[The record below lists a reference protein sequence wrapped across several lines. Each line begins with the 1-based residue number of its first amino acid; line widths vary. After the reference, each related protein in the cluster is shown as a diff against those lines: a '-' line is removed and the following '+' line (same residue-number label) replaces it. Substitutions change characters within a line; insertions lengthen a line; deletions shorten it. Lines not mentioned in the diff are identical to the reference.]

1 MPGEVGVPGVGV
13 GDVGA
18 GDTCDHFEVDA
29 ESPHSGVGAV
39 ELGDLG
45 IADHPGVGALGTRL
59 ARTSEGAHANIR
71 QGTKN
76 LGQLVDVHSGPAVDE
91 GRVLLGQQ
99 VDPHGCVSSLAPLRA
114 VETDWNKMCGRGGGL
129 VGREPPHVRR

>member
-18 GDTCDHFEVDA
+18 GDTRDHFEVDA

-129 VGREPPHVRR
+129 IGREPPHVRR